1 MSRFRVTSMD
11 SDTERGGADNRAIE
25 IDRSDPVQL
34 SAYGLYTKRDS
45 TTHPPTTVQLQRQTS
60 NDSHRQRTISNTTD
74 PAKRMH
80 REPSRKI
87 SLGFAQWT
95 R

>member
-1 MSRFRVTSMD
+1 MSRFRVTNPDGS
-11 SDTERGGADNRAIE
+11 GGVDNRAIE

-34 SAYGLYTKRDS
+34 NAYGLYTKRDS
-45 TTHPPTTVQLQRQTS
+45 TTNPPSGPIQHAVDTQRKS
-60 NDSHRQRTISNTTD
+60 SNTE
-74 PAKRMH
+74 PGKSQ
-80 REPSRKI
+80 RETSRKI

>member
-1 MSRFRVTSMD
+1 MSRFRVTQPNDHSNN
-11 SDTERGGADNRAIE
+11 SGGGGIDNRAIE

-34 SAYGLYTKRDS
+34 NAYGLYTKRDS
-45 TTHPPTTVQLQRQTS
+45 TTNPPAFPLQHGNDGHGQRKYSDAAGKTS
-60 NDSHRQRTISNTTD
+60 ARRDS
-74 PAKRMH
+74 AA
-80 REPSRKI
+80 RKI